1 MSAMIVI
8 IGFALM
14 EARLDCREDCC
25 FLFDDVMARMI
36 GLV

>member
-8 IGFALM
+8 IGFALV
-14 EARLDCREDCC
+14 EARLDWREDRC
-25 FLFDDVMARMI
+25 FLFDDIMARMI